1 MQDFFDMGGYAAYV
15 WPAYAVAAVVL
26 VGLLAVSVAGLRRR
40 QTELAKL
47 DDGNRRE
54 RRT

>member
-1 MQDFFDMGGYAAYV
+1 MQSFFDMGGYAEFV
-15 WPAYAVAAVVL
+15 WPAYAVAAVIL
-26 VGLLAVSVAGLRRR
+26 IGLLAVSMTGLRRR

-54 RRT
+54 RRP